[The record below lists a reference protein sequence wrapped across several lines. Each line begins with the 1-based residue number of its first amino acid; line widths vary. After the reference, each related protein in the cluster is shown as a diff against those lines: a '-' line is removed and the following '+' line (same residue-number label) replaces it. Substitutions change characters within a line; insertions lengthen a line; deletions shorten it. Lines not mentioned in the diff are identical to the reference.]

1 MSSANHC
8 ISRSGYIG
16 KSRSTRNFHCCLEAI
31 LNPLENNQGVSK
43 PIYANVCFGDK
54 VALCRI
60 FFPLAYVM
68 GDGLSS
74 DKMCGR
80 FLGYSKVNRLS
91 RVCNVSFE
99 DSDNPDFC
107 CKQISMHWLQ
117 RKSNKALKLFGL
129 KEFLDTDTIPHPNM
143 FKTLQQRSKR
153 ELSELSYH
161 MHNSAFRN
169 LWFGQNL
176 NGITSATPTDLMH
189 AYCHGVLVY
198 IIKILFAPLSN
209 QEKSELDALS
219 VDMF

>member
-43 PIYANVCFGDK
+43 PIYAKVCFGDK
-54 VALCRI
+54 VALCRV
-60 FFPLAYVM
+60 FFPLTYVM

-117 RKSNKALKLFGL
+117 QKSNKALKLFGL
-129 KEFLDTDTIPHPNM
+129 KEFSTNDTVPHPNM
-143 FKTLQQRSKR
+143 FKTLQ
-153 ELSELSYH
+153 
-161 MHNSAFRN
+161 
-169 LWFGQNL
+169 
-176 NGITSATPTDLMH
+176 
-189 AYCHGVLVY
+189 
-198 IIKILFAPLSN
+198 
-209 QEKSELDALS
+209 
-219 VDMF
+219 